1 MIERRFFESFCS
13 MNDKTQTALVTGATS
28 GIGQAIT
35 LALVE
40 AGYRVIA
47 LGRSAAT
54 PGQMQTTESVRPLA
68 VDLTDREALAIALDG
83 KQIDV
88 LVNNAGV
95 IPPVTGFDRMDQSDI
110 DTTLEVNLNAAI
122 ATTRLILP
130 GMMARKRGHVFFT
143 GSTAGQGPFPNM
155 AVYGASKAA
164 ISSFAAALRCDISGS
179 GVRVTE
185 IVAGRVE
192 TNLYKEILTDRA
204 RADMYSAFDA
214 VQPEDVAEM
223 LLSVL
228 QMPAH
233 VDVTRFDILPTAQFV
248 GGGGFAQKED

>member
-1 MIERRFFESFCS
+1 MSGPA
-13 MNDKTQTALVTGATS
+13 QTALVTGATS
-28 GIGQAIT
+28 GIGKAIT
-35 LALVE
+35 FALAG
-40 AGYRVIA
+40 AGYQVIA
-47 LGRSAAT
+47 LGRSATTLEKMQAT
-54 PGQMQTTESVRPLA
+54 AGVQPLA
-68 VDLTDREALAIALDG
+68 LDLTDREALATALEG
-83 KQIDV
+83 EEIDV

-95 IPPVTGFDRMDQSDI
+95 IPPVTGFDQMDQSDI
-110 DTTLEVNLNAAI
+110 DTTLEVNLSAAL

-130 GMMARKRGHVFFT
+130 GMMARRRGHVFFT
-143 GSTAGQGPFPNM
+143 GSTAGQAPFPNM

-164 ISSFAAALRCDISGS
+164 ISSFAAALRCDIAGS

-192 TNLYKEILTDRA
+192 TNLYEKVLTDRA
-204 RADMYSAFDA
+204 RADMYAAFDA
-214 VQPEDVAEM
+214 VQPDDVAKM

>member
-1 MIERRFFESFCS
+1 
-13 MNDKTQTALVTGATS
+13 MNEKKQTALVTGATS
-28 GIGQAIT
+28 GIGKAIT
-35 LALVE
+35 FALAG
-40 AGYRVIA
+40 AGFEVIA
-47 LGRSAAT
+47 LGRSAT
-54 PGQMQTTESVRPLA
+54 KLEQMQATDGVRPLA
-68 VDLTDREALAIALDG
+68 LDLTDREALATALEG
-83 KQIDV
+83 EQIDV

-95 IPPVTGFDRMDQSDI
+95 IPPVTGFDQMDQSDI
-110 DTTLEVNLNAAI
+110 DTTLEVNLSAAI

-143 GSTAGQGPFPNM
+143 GSTAGQAPFPNM

-192 TNLYKEILTDRA
+192 TNLYKEVLTDRA

-214 VQPEDVAEM
+214 VQPDEVAQM